1 MAGYFVAEEGPL
13 TGLLITLEGG
23 SEWTLGRDLEESS
36 FVLEDPMVSRKHVIC
51 RHTSEGY
58 FLENLSTVN
67 PATQN
72 GKIIAEPVLLQ
83 EGDIIQIGNT
93 FFRFT
98 EKNPEIQE
106 KHPLISNTDDLST
119 LNVTSLPE
127 TRWMLKVVSGPNAGA
142 EFHMQKAQ
150 SYTLGKDPSLCDIV
164 FQDLSVSKQHS
175 KISVD
180 NEESVFIEDLG
191 SKNGTLV
198 NGKLAEGNQKLSSQD
213 LISLGTTSF
222 LVIDHSQVFETIIS
236 SPAESPFSKKATE
249 EVAEDANKEPINIRE
264 MVISKKH
271 LVVASFFGLVIL
283 LSLAGMLSLFRSETI
298 EPPTK
303 HEQHFVEE
311 IVTKYPGVQFFYNQG
326 SGKLFLT
333 GYVLTTVEQQELLY
347 QLRGLPFLKD
357 IENSVVI
364 DECVWQ
370 NMNALL
376 STNAEFQ
383 GISIYSSQPGKFIVR
398 GYLQTAEQ
406 VQSLTDYLNMNFP
419 YLDRLENEVVVENNL
434 LTQIDSLLTEKGFNN
449 VAYQLTD
456 GDLVLSGRVDGKD
469 SSTFEYLVNEVKGF
483 RGIRALKNYVVYT
496 NEDSSLV
503 DLSSKYKVMGFSKKD
518 GENHYVVVNGKILS
532 VGDHLDG
539 MIVAAIQQNIILLEK
554 DGLKF
559 KINYNL
565 Q

>member
-1 MAGYFVAEEGPL
+1 MAGYLIAEEGPL
-13 TGLLITLEGG
+13 TGLVIKLEGG
-23 SEWTLGRDLEESS
+23 TEWTLGRDLDESS
-36 FVLEDPMVSRKHVIC
+36 FVLEDPMVSRRHVIC
-51 RHTSEGY
+51 RLTSEGY

-72 GKIIAEPVLLQ
+72 GKIVAEPILLQ
-83 EGDIIQIGNT
+83 EGDILQIGNT

-98 EKNPEIQE
+98 EKDPAIADKPPTIAE
-106 KHPLISNTDDLST
+106 TDDLGA

-127 TRWMLKVVSGPNAGA
+127 TRWMIKVVSGPNAGA
-142 EFHMQKAQ
+142 EFHMQKGS
-150 SYTLGKDPSLCDIV
+150 SYTLGKDAGVCDIV

-180 NEESVFIEDLG
+180 DDESVFIEDLG
-191 SKNGTLV
+191 SRNGTLV
-198 NGKLAEGNQKLSSQD
+198 NGKLAEGKQKLSSQD

-222 LVIDHSQVFETIIS
+222 LAIDHSQIFDTIIAA
-236 SPAESPFSKKATE
+236 PTDSPFSKKSSPLE
-249 EVAEDANKEPINIRE
+249 EEEKVKEPINIRE
-264 MVISKKH
+264 LVISKRH
-271 LVVASFFGLVIL
+271 LVIASFFGLVIL
-283 LSLAGMLSLFRSETI
+283 LSIAGILSLFRSEVI
-298 EPPTK
+298 APPAK

-311 IVTKYPGVQFFYNQG
+311 IVTNYSGVQFFYNEG

-333 GYVLTTVEQQELLY
+333 GHVLTTVEQQELLY
-347 QLRGLPFLKD
+347 QLRGLPFLKE
-357 IENSVVI
+357 IENNVVI

-376 STNAEFQ
+376 STNTDFL
-383 GISIYSSQPGKFIVR
+383 GVSIYSSQPGYFVVR
-398 GYLQTAEQ
+398 GYLQTPEQ
-406 VQSLTDYLNMNFP
+406 VQSLVDYLNMNFP
-419 YLDRLENEVVVENNL
+419 YLDRLENAVVVENNL
-434 LTQIDSLLTEKGFNN
+434 LTQIESLLTEKGFNN
-449 VAYQLTD
+449 VTYQLTD

-469 SSTFEYLVNEVKGF
+469 SSNFEYLVKEVKGL

-518 GENHYVVVNGKILS
+518 GENHYVVVNGRILS

-539 MIVAAIQQNIILLEK
+539 MIVAAIQSHMILLEK

>member
-1 MAGYFVAEEGPL
+1 MTGYFVAEEGPL
-13 TGLLITLEGG
+13 TGLLIKLEGG
-23 SEWTLGRDLEESS
+23 SEWTLGRDLDESS
-36 FVLEDPMVSRKHVIC
+36 FVLEDPMVSRRHVIC
-51 RHTSEGY
+51 KSTPEGY
-58 FLENLSTVN
+58 LLENLSTVN

-72 GKIIAEPVLLQ
+72 GKIIAEPVWLQ

-98 EKNPEIQE
+98 EIDPSIAE
-106 KHPLISNTDDLST
+106 KPPTLADTEDLSS

-127 TRWMLKVVSGPNAGA
+127 TRWMIKVVSGPNAGA
-142 EFHMQKAQ
+142 EFHMQRGS
-150 SYTLGKDPSLCDIV
+150 SYTLGKDPALCDIV

-175 KISVD
+175 KIFLD
-180 NEESVFIEDLG
+180 DEESVFIEDLG
-191 SKNGTLV
+191 SRNGTLV
-198 NGKLAEGNQKLSSQD
+198 NGKLAEGKQKLSSQD
-213 LISLGTTSF
+213 LVSLGTTSF
-222 LVIDHSQVFETIIS
+222 LVIDHSQIFDTIIS
-236 SPAESPFSKKATE
+236 TPTDSPFAKKQTATE
-249 EVAEDANKEPINIRE
+249 LETVAKEPINIRE
-264 MVISKKH
+264 MVISKRH

-283 LSLAGMLSLFRSETI
+283 LSLAGMLSLFRSETMA
-298 EPPTK
+298 PPEK
-303 HEQHFVEE
+303 NEQRYVEE
-311 IVTKYPGVQFFYNQG
+311 IVTSYPGVQFFYNQG

-333 GYVLTTVEQQELLY
+333 GHVLTAVEQQELLY
-347 QLRGLPFLKD
+347 QIRGLPFLKD
-357 IENSVVI
+357 IENNVVI

-376 STNAEFQ
+376 STNADFQ
-383 GISIYSSQPGKFIVR
+383 GISIYSSKPGHFMVR
-398 GYLQTAEQ
+398 GYLQTPEQ
-406 VQSLTDYLNMNFP
+406 IQSLTDYLNMNFP
-419 YLDRLENEVVVENNL
+419 YLDRLENEVVVESNL
-434 LTQIDSLLTEKGFNN
+434 LTQIESLLTEKGFNN

-469 SSTFEYLVNEVKGF
+469 TKEFEHLVMEVKGF

-518 GENHYVVVNGKILS
+518 GENHYVVVNGRILS

-539 MIVAAIQQNIILLEK
+539 MLVAAIQINMILLEK